1 MYALVQFYVNNRR
14 MRSMNKPCY
23 NSHTLF
29 VFDRTLQQKNII
41 LNFKKLL
48 FHIKILVYQRELYK
62 YK

>member
-1 MYALVQFYVNNRR
+1 